1 MAKLRCEM
9 LLKIVLAN
17 LEFKANDP
25 KDITGIVYFQTED
38 FCFPYDDWDDFV
50 SPIVL
55 WWKERFDEMEEAEAD
70 KCELLFMDGDYMVDV
85 INKQDKV
92 DLFFMSGTTTMH
104 SMLDVPKEI
113 LANAIN
119 EAFDVVDPMVVWG

>member
-1 MAKLRCEM
+1 M

-17 LEFKANDP
+17 LEYKANDP
-25 KDITGIVYFQTED
+25 KDITGTVYFQTED

-55 WWKERFDEMEEAEAD
+55 WWKARFDEMEEAEAD

-119 EAFDVVDPMVVWG
+119 EAFHVVDPMVV

>member
-1 MAKLRCEM
+1 
-9 LLKIVLAN
+9 
-17 LEFKANDP
+17 
-25 KDITGIVYFQTED
+25 
-38 FCFPYDDWDDFV
+38 
-50 SPIVL
+50 
-55 WWKERFDEMEEAEAD
+55 MEEAEAD

-119 EAFDVVDPMVVWG
+119 EAFDVVDPMVV